1 MKIEQLNTLAQRL
14 DGIGKQH
21 LGLDAQGRTVPTT
34 SSLGGRFVNWVRS
47 RHSDAA
53 AQANRDMIARVIS
66 TVRDTE
72 GMGDS
77 FADMVRQR
85 LADKLAAGR
94 PLSGREAA
102 RVLQDMIHIKTS
114 EDAARLEN
122 RLLSARD
129 LFAHCNT
136 PAAGGPSALENVL
149 AARRQRFG
157 LPDAT
162 PAQLQAYRDAALR
175 DLEGAARRADHSLTE
190 AEGLDR
196 LNELARRMSLEEA
209 KAGIA
214 AMADQVCGDGPDG
227 FMAHLEQA
235 MRGKGITGTVSPATR
250 EMLART
256 IHDKLSNRCLLDSNN
271 MHQPTAAEAATVA
284 GKVVDDFVA
293 ALETV
298 VHARA
303 MPQDGKPILLD
314 EILHAAAPV
323 TAGMAQAMCESVL
336 DTGQFVRSL
345 TRGHADLAELRTA
358 FNSYAA
364 RLHNAITQPDGSL
377 RPGIAGSPE
386 ADTVRDLTA
395 RAACKFLGLGS
406 HPLSPADQAAVTEA
420 RKHHQPLTEELARR
434 LEPREKAVTAANTA
448 AQRALEGGSPL
459 HALRYELGQEA
470 DHGVRTRNEL
480 LLANVLGALA
490 QATESSNYDHFI
502 ATPPGLGQMPL
513 AQARRFVPQGQGL
526 PGGQSLDVT
535 AARQQLADGL
545 NQTVDSTPPDS
556 EMTDWLARVRET
568 SPGLADKVSCFSGQ
582 FLKDFV
588 RSGISVNGQPL
599 GAGGTIDDL
608 PGLERQLD
616 ELIALFPSI
625 EEAGR
630 VCSPLHQACGA
641 DILLLLMGDPATAE
655 EALRI
660 HSLQGR
666 TLSDRLAIDV
676 MPHRDGSYRISIEYD
691 SQKVDPTLGPGAS
704 SGFNVRA
711 TFSLDNGQAP
721 LHFRAEDDFDVL
733 FNTTRP
739 R

>member
-1 MKIEQLNTLAQRL
+1 MKIEQLNTLVQRL
-14 DGIGKQH
+14 DGFGKQH

-53 AQANRDMIARVIS
+53 AQANRDLIARVIS

-94 PLSGREAA
+94 PLSGRDAA
-102 RVLQDMIHIKTS
+102 RVLQDMIRIKTS
-114 EDAARLEN
+114 EDTARLEN

-129 LFAHCNT
+129 LFAHCDT
-136 PAAGGPSALENVL
+136 PAAGGGPSALENVL

-284 GKVVDDFVA
+284 GKVADDFVA

-303 MPQDGKPILLD
+303 MPQDGKRILLD

-336 DTGQFVRSL
+336 DTGLFVNSL
-345 TRGHADLAELRTA
+345 TRGHADLTELRTA
-358 FNSYAA
+358 FNDYAA

-406 HPLSPADQAAVTEA
+406 HPLSPADQAAVTAA
-420 RKHHQPLTEELARR
+420 RDNGQALPAELAGR
-434 LEPREKAVTAANTA
+434 LETREKAVTAANTA
-448 AQRALEGGSPL
+448 ARRALEGGSPL
-459 HALRYELGQEA
+459 HVLRYELGQEA

-480 LLANVLGALA
+480 LLANVLGALV
-490 QATESSNYDHFI
+490 QATESSNYDIFI

-513 AQARRFVPQGQGL
+513 AEARRFVPQGQGL

-535 AARQQLADGL
+535 AARQKLADGL
-545 NQTVDSTPPDS
+545 NQTVGSTPPGS
-556 EMTDWLARVRET
+556 KMAGRLAEIRET
-568 SPGLADKVSCFSGQ
+568 SPGLADKVSCFSGD
-582 FLKDFV
+582 FLQDFV
-588 RSGISVNGQPL
+588 RTGISVNGQHL
-599 GAGGTIDDL
+599 GSRGDINDL
-608 PGLERQLD
+608 PRLERQLD
-616 ELIALFPSI
+616 ELIALFPSA

-641 DILLLLMGDPATAE
+641 DILLLLMGDPATAGE
-655 EALRI
+655 TQRIIALP
-660 HSLQGR
+660 GVD
-666 TLSDRLAIDV
+666 LSNRLAIDV
-676 MPHRDGSYRISIEYD
+676 MPHRDGSYRISIEFD
-691 SQKVDPTLGPGAS
+691 SQRGDPTLGPDAS

-721 LHFRAEDDFDVL
+721 LNFRAEDVDVL
-733 FNTTRP
+733 FNVTRP